1 MQKPTDHRRF
11 ACPTRVSCTVLAM
24 RTPRNPDGDA
34 PLWKRLAFELKCAV
48 KRRIAPKGVPVT
60 PPDEPYLIVAILGQS
75 NAYGMGLPLDRDG
88 ADRPHP
94 RVHQWANSG
103 PSKNTVVLGVDP
115 LFHETPARRVGF
127 GVTFGK
133 ALADATDRT
142 VLLVPCARGDTSF
155 HPKNGYTWDIT
166 DTSTRRNLYRE
177 AVRSI
182 DAALAHRPGSTVAA
196 VLWHQGES
204 DVPLIS
210 ASEYQQHLDALF
222 DDLRARYGKDT
233 PIILGGM
240 VPEEMERSGKD
251 YPPIDAV
258 HRDTPNRVPRTAFVP
273 GNRDMF
279 NSDIDRHYNAVGIR
293 AMGQDMWLAYQRI
306 ATDALAE
313 YRR

>member
-1 MQKPTDHRRF
+1 
-11 ACPTRVSCTVLAM
+11 M

-34 PLWKRLAFELKCAV
+34 PLWKRLAFEAKCFV
-48 KRRIAPKGVPVT
+48 KRRIAAKGVPVD
-60 PPDEPYLIVAILGQS
+60 PPDEPYLVVPILGQS

-88 ADRPHP
+88 ADKPHP
-94 RVHQWANSG
+94 MVHQWANSG
-103 PSKNTVVLGVDP
+103 PSKGTVVLGADP

-133 ALADATDRT
+133 ALAEATGRA

-155 HPKNGYTWDIT
+155 HPKNGYTWDIA
-166 DTSTRRNLYRE
+166 DTGTRRNLYRE

-182 DAALAHRPGSTVAA
+182 DAALEHSPGSTVAV

-204 DVPLIS
+204 DVPLMS
-210 ASEYQQHLDALF
+210 GPDYQRHLDALF
-222 DDLRARYGKDT
+222 DDLRARYGQDT

-251 YPPIDAV
+251 YPVINAV
-258 HRDTPNRVPRTAFVP
+258 HEDTPNRKPHTAFVP
-273 GNRDMF
+273 GNRGMF
-279 NSDIDRHYNAVGIR
+279 NSDIDRHYNAEGIR
-293 AMGQDMWLAYQRI
+293 TLGRDMWLAYERL
-306 ATDALAE
+306 AADALAE